1 MRAPV
6 WITGDTHIM
15 GNCTTCGHENERHLF
30 GGMCFY
36 CDCKRA
42 TFDLS
47 APVYLDQ
54 NTKKRRNGTGKKAP
68 KTEDAP
74 RLGNQ

>member
-1 MRAPV
+1 M
-6 WITGDTHIM
+6 GD
-15 GNCTTCGHENERHLF
+15 CTTCGHEFERHLF

-47 APVYLDQ
+47 SPVYLEQ
-54 NTKKRRNGTGKKAP
+54 HARKRRNGTGKKSS
-68 KTEDAP
+68 KQQETP

>member
-1 MRAPV
+1 
-6 WITGDTHIM
+6 M
-15 GNCTTCGHENERHLF
+15 GNCTTCGHEFERHLF

-47 APVYLDQ
+47 SPVFLEPH
-54 NTKKRRNGTGKKAP
+54 NGGKKSKDSRNGTGKRP
-68 KTEDAP
+68 KQSAP
-74 RLGNQ
+74 RLGNK

>member
-1 MRAPV
+1 MSE
-6 WITGDTHIM
+6 
-15 GNCTTCGHENERHLF
+15 CTTCGHDTERHLF

-47 APVYLDQ
+47 SPVYLEQ
-54 NTKKRRNGTGKKAP
+54 NVKKRRNGAGKKAS
-68 KTEDAP
+68 KQQEEAP

>member
-1 MRAPV
+1 MR
-6 WITGDTHIM
+6 IM
-15 GNCTTCGHENERHLF
+15 GNCTTCGHEFERHLF

-47 APVYLDQ
+47 APVYLEPHGG
-54 NTKKRRNGTGKKAP
+54 KRKPSRNGTGKKA
-68 KTEDAP
+68 KQETP
-74 RLGNQ
+74 RLGNA

>member
-1 MRAPV
+1 
-6 WITGDTHIM
+6 M
-15 GNCTTCGHENERHLF
+15 GSCTTCGHEFERHLF

-47 APVYLDQ
+47 SPVYLEQ
-54 NTKKRRNGTGKKAP
+54 HGPKGKPSRNGTGKKS
-68 KTEDAP
+68 KQETP
-74 RLGNQ
+74 RLGNT

>member
-1 MRAPV
+1 
-6 WITGDTHIM
+6 M
-15 GNCTTCGHENERHLF
+15 GSCTTCGHEFERHLF

-47 APVYLDQ
+47 APVYLEPH
-54 NTKKRRNGTGKKAP
+54 NGKKRASKNGTGKKGA
-68 KTEDAP
+68 KQQEAP
-74 RLGNQ
+74 RLGNL